1 MRSLGQNP
9 TEAELQDAINEV
21 DVDGSGAVE
30 WEEFCVLIYKKM
42 REKDPENEIKQAARV
57 FDPEG
62 LGYIGNYNSAGEL
75 RTHRKLNIRPEL
87 EELRSIFLQLPELI
101 DDQELEEMLS
111 VGDRNGDGKFD
122 LEDLG

>member
-62 LGYIGNYNSAGEL
+62 LGYIGIMTQQIEL
-75 RTHRKLNIRPEL
+75 TVKLNIRTEL

-101 DDQELEEMLS
+101 DDQELEEMLRA
-111 VGDRNGDGKFD
+111 GDRNGDGKFD

>member
-1 MRSLGQNP
+1 MVIITRL
-9 TEAELQDAINEV
+9 L
-21 DVDGSGAVE
+21 
-30 WEEFCVLIYKKM
+30 L
-42 REKDPENEIKQAARV
+42 
-57 FDPEG
+57 
-62 LGYIGNYNSAGEL
+62 EL
-75 RTHRKLNIRPEL
+75 RTETVKLNIPPEL

>member
-62 LGYIGNYNSAGEL
+62 LGYIGIITQQIEL
-75 RTHRKLNIRPEL
+75 TVKLNIRTEL

-101 DDQELEEMLS
+101 DDQELEEMLRA
-111 VGDRNGDGKFD
+111 GDRNGDGKFD

>member
-30 WEEFCVLIYKKM
+30 WEEFCVLIYRKM

-62 LGYIGNYNSAGEL
+62 LGYIGIIHQLKHNSPQKYPG
-75 RTHRKLNIRPEL
+75 RTGGVEIHFPPAARA
-87 EELRSIFLQLPELI
+87 
-101 DDQELEEMLS
+101 D
-111 VGDRNGDGKFD
+111 
-122 LEDLG
+122 

>member
-30 WEEFCVLIYKKM
+30 WDEFCVLIYKKM

-62 LGYIGNYNSAGEL
+62 LGYIGNYNSAIKNS
-75 RTHRKLNIRPEL
+75 RAK
-87 EELRSIFLQLPELI
+87 
-101 DDQELEEMLS
+101 
-111 VGDRNGDGKFD
+111 
-122 LEDLG
+122 

>member
-1 MRSLGQNP
+1 MATECLTEEQIGAFQDAFFQFDTDHDGVINAKELGPVLRAIGQNP

-30 WEEFCVLIYKKM
+30 WEEFCVLIYRKM

-62 LGYIGNYNSAGEL
+62 LGYIGI
-75 RTHRKLNIRPEL
+75 IR
-87 EELRSIFLQLPELI
+87 QL
-101 DDQELEEMLS
+101 
-111 VGDRNGDGKFD
+111 
-122 LEDLG
+122 

>member
-30 WEEFCVLIYKKM
+30 WDEFCVLIYKKM

-62 LGYIGNYNSAGEL
+62 LGYIGNYNSAIKREL
-75 RTHRKLNIRPEL
+75 NIKLNIRPEL

-101 DDQELEEMLS
+101 DDQELEEMLRT
-111 VGDRNGDGKFD
+111 GDRNGDGKFD

>member
-30 WEEFCVLIYKKM
+30 WDEFCVLMYKKM

-57 FDPEG
+57 FDAEG
-62 LGYIGNYNSAGEL
+62 LGYIGNIDRLPRIEFVLNSNRVGGVEI
-75 RTHRKLNIRPEL
+75 H
-87 EELRSIFLQLPELI
+87 LPAVTGA
-101 DDQELEEMLS
+101 D
-111 VGDRNGDGKFD
+111 
-122 LEDLG
+122 